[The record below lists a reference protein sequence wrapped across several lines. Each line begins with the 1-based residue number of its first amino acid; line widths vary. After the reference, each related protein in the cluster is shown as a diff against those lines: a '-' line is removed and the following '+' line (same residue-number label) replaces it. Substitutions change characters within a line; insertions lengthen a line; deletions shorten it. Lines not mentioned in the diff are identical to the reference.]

1 MQLFSRNKA
10 LAALSLGALAAL
22 GACGDD
28 VTVPVAPPAPVV
40 ISITPPNANMN
51 VGESLNFAVQISG
64 GSTTAAPTLASCTSS
79 NTAVATAAVS
89 GSSCRVTAVAAGN
102 ATITAAAS
110 SGQSAAAGISVAAP
124 APAITSLAVSP
135 SAAQLGVG
143 QSVTLVPTVQPAGRT
158 ATYTYATSTASV
170 ATVNATGVVTAVAPG
185 VATITVT
192 ATGSGTGLSTATINQ
207 AVTITVSERT
217 PGLTALN
224 VQPAQVALAL
234 GGTQALTFSVQGPRA
249 SAATISY
256 NTSAPT
262 VATVSTAGVITAVSA
277 GTAVVTVT
285 AQSVESGAFAASSI
299 TALVPVTVSPNA
311 QVAITGITIGST
323 NNPIDISNV
332 TDQIQVNLAVQPNG
346 QTVSEANVWVCNVG
360 ETVPACAARTNGV
373 PAARQSFTA
382 SGTQATNVQLF
393 INTSEF
399 DAPNFTTGADANTLY
414 KNGLKTIVATLTT
427 SPAAASTIASNSI
440 SQVNFNN
447 PDGWTVRWTA
457 PANRAN
463 DVNNITWYGGPS
475 TPDPLVPA
483 AQSGTG
489 SFVVVPVVYTPD
501 RTVVQATLNL
511 STTCGNNILDT
522 QRPFG
527 ATYGTMSRVAT
538 DQAALNFNCTGAAT
552 TTDGLAP
559 RVIGAV
565 DNNNNGY
572 NGTTATPAVGRSIF
586 DDFSNIAN
594 STAGGFRQSLAY
606 RPNFLYLPHDYAA
619 PTIASFNVRGGG
631 GSGTYVDSG
640 WVNAAYFLAGANPT
654 TLTANNFVANL
665 RYRISDGNVGLTS
678 TTNLEYGSGA
688 ASRNTQFNI
697 CLNTTPTS
705 TPTAPINCTSP
716 VATGG
721 ITATV
726 GSINL
731 PEAADLTNLAYIA
744 QVVETDRLG
753 NRARSVTYTWDDQA
767 GSGATQTSGGSTGSI
782 SPAGFGVDLTAPAL
796 VAIPN
801 SGDAFPITGYART
814 DRDSIYAT
822 TASGLNGAGALAAE
836 NARFA
841 VRFTDSRSGF
851 PQCAASNC
859 VAGFG
864 AGEVRGG
871 AFQIVRRQA
880 PALPSVANDA
890 QVNNLIAGS
899 STANLRTRESI
910 NASLYGGDASVR
922 QFSIEVF
929 SVAGRN
935 NASTLPTNLGLPT
948 AGYYTFSGTLVD
960 RAGNSTAIPA
970 RSIAIDNA
978 SPALA
983 NIQVPPVLAGGTTVA
998 FQPTGSDDLE
1008 AIAGDLAIRYP
1019 QIGQL
1024 DFAAGVTQP
1033 TGIRFLRVPSFSAT
1047 GLLGLWH
1054 NPFASVGDNKLAT
1067 PIGQGTAIAS
1077 APLTLPIPFL
1087 QNVSTVTNTD
1097 APATVAAL
1105 NGATNVKPDQITAY
1119 LYDIRATSTQAFT
1132 DQGRSTALNA
1142 PIGGGQ
1148 VPTVT
1153 TKNWTE
1159 TPAAGT
1165 TPVGIQSWTAF
1176 NAASGNLEFRA
1187 ATSTSVTNPP
1197 FTSVYIIRAGATE
1210 WEYLGTATFAGTL
1223 DQGATRFFRYTFTF
1237 AGANQGQFNQ
1247 AALTN
1252 GDIVRAIG
1260 ADASGNGL
1268 SSRNVTFG
1276 LANALPGTVNV
1287 TNTALAT
1294 DPILNATAP
1303 QDITVGVSAN
1313 PNTANIVYGCSSNS
1327 AFVTATMIDATTCRL
1342 SAAGVAAA
1350 AFNVEITFTATG
1362 SATGFNTNT
1371 RSNTI
1376 TVGRAP

>member
-51 VGESLNFAVQISG
+51 IGESLNFAVQISG

-79 NTAVATAAVS
+79 NTAVATATVS
-89 GSSCRVTAVAAGN
+89 GQACRVTAVAAGN

-135 SAAQLGVG
+135 SAAQIGVG

-158 ATYTYATSTASV
+158 ATYTYATSTAAV

-249 SAATISY
+249 SAATITY
-256 NTSAPT
+256 GTSAPT
-262 VATVSTAGVITAVSA
+262 VATVSAMGVITAVSQ

-285 AQSVESGAFAASSI
+285 AQSTQDGAFAASSI

-360 ETVPACAARTNGV
+360 EAVPACAARTNGV

-399 DAPNFTTGADANTLY
+399 DAPDFTTGADANTLY

-457 PANRAN
+457 PANRTN
-463 DVNNITWYGGPS
+463 DVGNITWYGGPS
-475 TPDPLVPA
+475 TPDALTPA

-489 SFVVVPVVYTPD
+489 SFVVVPVVYTPN

-511 STTCGNNILDT
+511 STSCGSNILDT

-527 ATYGTMSRVAT
+527 ATYGTMARVST
-538 DQAALNFNCTGAAT
+538 DQAALNFNCSGAAT
-552 TTDGLAP
+552 TTAGLGP
-559 RVIGAV
+559 LVVGAV

-572 NGTTATPAVGRSIF
+572 NGTTAAPAVGRSIF

-594 STAGGFRQSLAY
+594 STGGGFRQSLSY
-606 RPNFLYLPHDYAA
+606 RPNNLYLPHDYAA
-619 PTIASFNVRGGG
+619 PSISAFDIRGGG
-631 GSGTYVDSG
+631 GTGVYVDSA
-640 WVNAAYFLAGANPT
+640 WVNASYFLAGVNPT
-654 TLTANNFVANL
+654 TQSGTGSL

-678 TTNLEYGSGA
+678 STGSEIGSGA
-688 ASRNTQFNI
+688 ASRNTQFRI
-697 CLNTTPTS
+697 CPNTTPTS
-705 TPTAPINCTSP
+705 TPSAPIDCTSP

-721 ITATV
+721 ITSTI

-731 PEAADLTNLAYIA
+731 PEAADLTNRAYFA
-744 QVVETDRLG
+744 QVAETDRLG
-753 NRARSVTYTWDDQA
+753 NRATSVAYSWSN
-767 GSGATQTSGGSTGSI
+767 SGTGASATQTPGISTASA
-782 SPAGFGVDLTAPAL
+782 SPAAFGVDLTAPAL

-851 PQCAASNC
+851 PTC
-859 VAGFG
+859 VAGNCF
-864 AGEVRGG
+864 AGVGTDVRGG
-871 AFQIVRRQA
+871 SFQIVRRQA

-890 QVNNLIAGS
+890 QVQNLIGGATSGDL
-899 STANLRTRESI
+899 TARNSI
-910 NASLYGGDASVR
+910 NAGLYGGDASVR

-935 NASTLPTNLGLPT
+935 NMATLPTNLGNPT
-948 AGYYTFSGTLVD
+948 AGYYTFSGTLID
-960 RAGNSTAIPA
+960 RAGNSTAIPN
-970 RSIAIDNA
+970 RSIAIDNLA
-978 SPALA
+978 PALA
-983 NIQVPPVLAGGTTVA
+983 NITVPSVLTGGTSVA

-1008 AIAGDLAIRYP
+1008 AIAGDLALRYP
-1019 QIGQL
+1019 QIGQV

-1087 QNVSTVTNTD
+1087 QNISTVTNTD

-1105 NGATNVKPDQITAY
+1105 NGATNVKPDQVTAY

-1142 PIGGGQ
+1142 TIGGGQ

-1153 TKNWTE
+1153 TKNWTDLAV
-1159 TPAAGT
+1159 TGT
-1165 TPVGIQSWTAF
+1165 TPVGIQTWSAF
-1176 NAASGNLEFRA
+1176 NPSSSNLEFRA

-1197 FTSVYIIRAGATE
+1197 FSSVYVIRAGATE

-1237 AGANQGQFNQ
+1237 AGTSQGQFNQ

-1260 ADASGNGL
+1260 ADASGNAL
-1268 SSRNVTFG
+1268 STRNVTFG
-1276 LANALPGTVNV
+1276 LTNALPGTVNV

-1303 QDITVGVSAN
+1303 QNITLNVSSN
-1313 PNTANIVYGCSSNS
+1313 PNTANIVFGCSSNS
-1327 AFVTATMIDATTCRL
+1327 AFVTATMINATTCQL

-1350 AFNVEITFTATG
+1350 AFNVQITFTATG
-1362 SATGFNTNT
+1362 SAAGFNTNT
-1371 RSNTI
+1371 LSNTI

>member
-51 VGESLNFAVQISG
+51 IGESLNFAVQISG

-79 NTAVATAAVS
+79 NTAVATATVS
-89 GSSCRVTAVAAGN
+89 GQACRVTAVAAGN

-135 SAAQLGVG
+135 SAAQIGVG

-158 ATYTYATSTASV
+158 ATYTYATSTAAV

-249 SAATISY
+249 SAATITY
-256 NTSAPT
+256 GTSAPT
-262 VATVSTAGVITAVSA
+262 VATVSAMGVITAVGQ

-285 AQSVESGAFAASSI
+285 AQSTQDGAFAASSI

-360 ETVPACAARTNGV
+360 EAVPACAARTNGV

-399 DAPNFTTGADANTLY
+399 DAPDFTTGADANTLY

-457 PANRAN
+457 PANRTN
-463 DVNNITWYGGPS
+463 DVGNITWYGGPS
-475 TPDPLVPA
+475 TPDALTPA

-489 SFVVVPVVYTPD
+489 SFVVVPVVYTPN

-511 STTCGNNILDT
+511 STSCGSNILDT

-527 ATYGTMSRVAT
+527 ATYGTMARVST
-538 DQAALNFNCTGAAT
+538 DQAALNFNCSGAAT
-552 TTDGLAP
+552 TTAGLGP
-559 RVIGAV
+559 LVVGAV

-572 NGTTATPAVGRSIF
+572 NGTTASPAVGRSIF

-606 RPNFLYLPHDYAA
+606 RPNNLYLPHDYAA
-619 PTIASFNVRGGG
+619 PTVAFFNVRG
-631 GSGTYVDSG
+631 SGFTSVDSG
-640 WVNAAYFLAGANPT
+640 WVNASYAFDERDSNGNP
-654 TLTANNFVANL
+654 V
-665 RYRISDGNVGLTS
+665 RYSIADGTPGVGLLATRNAAFDVCLRPATIS
-678 TTNLEYGSGA
+678 TTA
-688 ASRNTQFNI
+688 AT
-697 CLNTTPTS
+697 
-705 TPTAPINCTSP
+705 NCTTP

-721 ITATV
+721 LSSTV
-726 GSINL
+726 GSL
-731 PEAADLTNLAYIA
+731 GLTEASNLTNTAYFVQA
-744 QVVETDRLG
+744 RETDRLG
-753 NRARSVTYTWDDQA
+753 NRVTTVA
-767 GSGATQTSGGSTGSI
+767 FGFTPSGGSATFTPTQLGGTYA
-782 SPAGFGVDLTAPAL
+782 AGQSGAAFGVDLTAPAL

-851 PQCAASNC
+851 PTC
-859 VAGFG
+859 VAGNCF
-864 AGEVRGG
+864 AGVGTDVRGG
-871 AFQIVRRQA
+871 SFQIVRRQA

-890 QVNNLIAGS
+890 QVQNLIGGATSGDL
-899 STANLRTRESI
+899 TVRNSI
-910 NASLYGGDASVR
+910 NAGLYGGDASVR

-935 NASTLPTNLGLPT
+935 NMATLPTNLGNPT
-948 AGYYTFSGTLVD
+948 AGYYTFSGTLID
-960 RAGNSTAIPA
+960 RAGNSTAIPN
-970 RSIAIDNA
+970 RSIAIDNLA
-978 SPALA
+978 PALA
-983 NIQVPPVLAGGTTVA
+983 NITVPSVLTGGTSVA

-1008 AIAGDLAIRYP
+1008 AIAGDLALRYP
-1019 QIGQL
+1019 QIGQV

-1087 QNVSTVTNTD
+1087 QNISTVTNTD

-1105 NGATNVKPDQITAY
+1105 NGATNVKPDQVTAY

-1142 PIGGGQ
+1142 TIGGGQ

-1153 TKNWTE
+1153 TKNWTDLPV
-1159 TPAAGT
+1159 TGT
-1165 TPVGIQSWTAF
+1165 TPVGIQTWSAF
-1176 NAASGNLEFRA
+1176 NPNSSNLEFRA

-1197 FTSVYIIRAGATE
+1197 FSSVYVIRAGATE

-1237 AGANQGQFNQ
+1237 AGTSQGQFNQ

-1260 ADASGNGL
+1260 ADASGNAL
-1268 SSRNVTFG
+1268 STRNVTFG
-1276 LANALPGTVNV
+1276 LTNALPGTVNV

-1303 QDITVGVSAN
+1303 QNITLNVSSN
-1313 PNTANIVYGCSSNS
+1313 PNTANIVFGCSSNS
-1327 AFVTATMIDATTCRL
+1327 AFVTATMINATTCQL

-1350 AFNVEITFTATG
+1350 AFNVQITFTATG
-1362 SATGFNTNT
+1362 SAAGFNTNT